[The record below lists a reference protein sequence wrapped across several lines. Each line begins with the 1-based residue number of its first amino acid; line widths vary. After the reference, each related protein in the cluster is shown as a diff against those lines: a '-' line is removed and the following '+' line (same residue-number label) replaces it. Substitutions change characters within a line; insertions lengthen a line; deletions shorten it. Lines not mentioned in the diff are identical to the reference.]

1 MIENSIHVVGS
12 VRLNTEQH
20 LKFPN
25 MYSLQVIIHLFPER
39 NLVALVKW
47 FKTEFD
53 DEWIASMQAMSGE
66 NWLIS
71 TLIF

>member
-1 MIENSIHVVGS
+1 
-12 VRLNTEQH
+12 
-20 LKFPN
+20 
-25 MYSLQVIIHLFPER
+25 MYSLQVIIHFFPER

-71 TLIF
+71 TLLVSINHC